1 MKFTERKSCINFRV
15 LIKER
20 DFNMNHGYKTMK
32 EVEKLNNFKNISRIG
47 KYFECNDKTRN
58 ELDKGMII
66 ALFDLLYK
74 REKIT
79 KKEYDS
85 LISKVHRTHY
95 LNE

>member
-1 MKFTERKSCINFRV
+1 
-15 LIKER
+15 
-20 DFNMNHGYKTMK
+20 MK
-32 EVEKLNNFKNISRIG
+32 EVKKLNNLKNISQISE
-47 KYFECNDKTRN
+47 YFECNEEVRN

-85 LISKVHRTHY
+85 LISRVRRTGY
-95 LNE
+95 LNK